1 VAAGDN
7 GHKRHLG
14 RRITEFAGAIVMQ
27 SSITVVVIDGHTL
40 TRYGLSRLVSADT
53 DITVVGECALAS
65 EAQALVASACPDVVV
80 LDVALPDADGLQLA
94 RELRDRHVGLGIVV
108 LTAQA
113 EDDVL
118 FRALET
124 GVSAF
129 VHKTAP
135 NTEVLGAIRH
145 AAVAAA
151 SFTATGLAHALAR
164 RTQVATPVAG
174 GIPAGGMML
183 SPREFEVLSL
193 LATGL
198 SVPAIAGT
206 MFVSLSTAKT
216 YVSRVYEKLGATNR
230 ASVIMTAMRLGLIKP
245 EFSVPARASA
255 GRRDQPTAQVLLSP
269 RETQVLELQRG
280 LIAPKS

>member
-1 VAAGDN
+1 
-7 GHKRHLG
+7 
-14 RRITEFAGAIVMQ
+14 MQ
-27 SSITVVVIDGHTL
+27 SSTTVVVIDGHTL
-40 TRYGLSRLVSADT
+40 TRYGLVRLVSADA
-53 DITVVGECALAS
+53 DIAIVGECALAS
-65 EAQALVASACPDVVV
+65 EAPALVASTRPDVVV

-94 RELRDRHVGLGIVV
+94 RELRDRHTGLGIVV

-129 VHKTAP
+129 VGKTAP

-164 RTQVATPVAG
+164 RGHVAG
-174 GIPAGGMML
+174 GQTVSGQAGLGRGVEGMVL

-193 LATGL
+193 LATGQ

-206 MFVSLSTAKT
+206 LFVSVSTAKT

-230 ASVIMTAMRLGLIKP
+230 ANAIMIALRLGLITA
-245 EFSVPARASA
+245 ELSVSA
-255 GRRDQPTAQVLLSP
+255 
-269 RETQVLELQRG
+269 
-280 LIAPKS
+280 

>member
-1 VAAGDN
+1 
-7 GHKRHLG
+7 
-14 RRITEFAGAIVMQ
+14 MQ

-40 TRYGLSRLVSADT
+40 TRYGLMTLVSADAG
-53 DITVVGECALAS
+53 ITVVGECGLAE
-65 EAQALVASACPDVVV
+65 EAPALVESTRPDVVV

-94 RELRDRHVGLGIVV
+94 RQLRDRYAELGIVV

-129 VHKTAP
+129 VTKTAP
-135 NTEVLGAIRH
+135 NAEVLGAIRH

-151 SFTATGLAHALAR
+151 SFTATGLMHALAR
-164 RTQVATPVAG
+164 RGQVANEVRPVAV
-174 GIPAGGMML
+174 AGLAL
-183 SPREFEVLSL
+183 SPREQEVLSL

-198 SVPAIAGT
+198 SVPAIAGA

-216 YVSRVYEKLGATNR
+216 YVSRVYDKLGATNR
-230 ASVIMTAMRLGLIKP
+230 ANAIMIGL
-245 EFSVPARASA
+245 
-255 GRRDQPTAQVLLSP
+255 QQ
-269 RETQVLELQRG
+269 G
-280 LIAPKS
+280 LIAPELSFSA

>member
-1 VAAGDN
+1 
-7 GHKRHLG
+7 
-14 RRITEFAGAIVMQ
+14 MQ
-27 SSITVVVIDGHTL
+27 SSIKVVVIDGHTL
-40 TRYGLSRLVSADT
+40 TRYGLMRLVTADA
-53 DITVVGECALAS
+53 DIAIVGECALAS
-65 EAQALVASACPDVVV
+65 EAPALVASTRPDVVV

-94 RELRDRHVGLGIVV
+94 RELRDRHTGLGIVI

-129 VHKTAP
+129 VGKTAP
-135 NTEVLGAIRH
+135 NPEVLGAIRH

-164 RTQVATPVAG
+164 RGHVAG
-174 GIPAGGMML
+174 GRPVSGQLGLGRAVEGMVL

-193 LATGL
+193 LATGR

-206 MFVSLSTAKT
+206 LFVSVSTAKT

-230 ASVIMTAMRLGLIKP
+230 ANAIMIALRLGLITP
-245 EFSVPARASA
+245 ELPASA
-255 GRRDQPTAQVLLSP
+255 
-269 RETQVLELQRG
+269 
-280 LIAPKS
+280 